1 MKRFV
6 SENDQSAA
14 GAEVG
19 NPESETSKKKGL
31 PRNSSSSST
40 TCPTMSSLP
49 QLAALWFLQQWPPRS
64 RIGIPST
71 MRRMPSRSPP
81 SSQRP
86 GRPRTRSPGRRQTA
100 TTAALRSLGGTL
112 CSIARSELPRGVILV
127 ERLGK
132 ISFLAFWC
140 PVAPPLPPPPPPA
153 TLRPRR
159 AKKGHQG
166 IPAAPR
172 QNVSPL
178 PRIGIQNTMRP
189 MRSRSR
195 PGCQRPGRPRT
206 QQRVTLEE
214 DVDHGG
220 W

>member
-19 NPESETSKKKGL
+19 NPESETSKQKRP

-140 PVAPPLPPPPPPA
+140 HVTPPPLPLPPA

-159 AKKGHQG
+159 AKKKAIKEFQQLLDEMFH
-166 IPAAPR
+166 R
-172 QNVSPL
+172 CRESEF
-178 PRIGIQNTMRP
+178 
-189 MRSRSR
+189 
-195 PGCQRPGRPRT
+195 RT
-206 QQRVTLEE
+206 QCGRCAAEVGPDVRDPE
-214 DVDHGG
+214 DRGPNSV
-220 W
+220 